1 MVSVPLPMVLIRL
14 PLPRVIISLPLP
26 RVSIL
31 PQNNTRLLPMVAV
44 PHHGLY
50 EVIKVVT
57 VNQMLF
63 TIYEYYPYLS
73 SIEVVFSVSV
83 HIIWENTFWM
93 FPE

>member
-63 TIYEYYPYLS
+63 TIYEYLQPS
-73 SIEVVFSVSV
+73 SLKVVFSVSLC
-83 HIIWENTFWM
+83 ITG
-93 FPE
+93 